1 MTSNQNLSED
11 VTSRARKI
19 KLVGF
24 DVDGVLT
31 TGALFFGDDGQEYKA
46 FNSRDGHGFKMLHNN
61 GIQTAIITGRTSRVV
76 EHRATNLGIDIIYQG
91 QHDKASALADMLE
104 KTGLSP
110 EEVAYVGDDVV
121 DIPVMSQVGLA
132 IAVNDAHPLVIAY
145 SHWKTPSDGGQ
156 GAGRD
161 VCEMLLK
168 AHDLLDHEWTKYLPS
183 LTK

>member
-1 MTSNQNLSED
+1 MAPDYNPGED

-19 KLVGF
+19 RLVGF

-31 TGALFFGDDGQEYKA
+31 TGGLYFGDDGQEYKA

-76 EHRATNLGIDIIYQG
+76 EHRAANLGIDIIYQG
-91 QHDKASALADMLE
+91 QHDKSSALSDMLD

-110 EEVAYVGDDVV
+110 EAVAFVGDDVV

-145 SHWKTPSDGGQ
+145 SHWKTPSNGGQ

-168 AHDLLDHEWTKYLPS
+168 AQDLLDHEWSKYLPP